1 MKKATNLLVA
11 FLVIVLVLLAAPGF
25 AWMVDRNDVEHTG
38 RHVFTESGTVDLRGT
53 IQVKGT
59 AMTATAATLNGLD
72 ARVTAVEGGA
82 GSDGNILLGNGK
94 TLKAIHSGTTNT
106 LVTSGQLA
114 AGELSGNVAQAR
126 IAEALKAPGA
136 IGGTTPAA
144 GTFSGVT
151 VGKASVASGVVTL
164 SGTTSGTATLT
175 VADDGSTVTVNKP
188 VLAAVNG
195 TVGATTPAAGAFT
208 TVAASGASTLS
219 GAVTVIGGGVTQR
232 WDNAAGLID
241 TAAIEARTEWTVDGK
256 YSVVGGDASTG
267 LMILKGAVTS
277 GTNATETVTFGT
289 VFGAAPI
296 VTCTYTEDPGDV
308 RPIFVTSVT
317 ASNFVA
323 NITADMNF
331 GYIAVG
337 TRP

>member
-1 MKKATNLLVA
+1 MKQMKVSGWVFVLA
-11 FLVIVLVLLAAPGF
+11 LVLCAVWAGAISFTDVDNAQYWGKTGIPALTKTLDANF
-25 AWMVDRNDVEHTG
+25 ALIEAG
-38 RHVFTESGTVDLRGT
+38 YSGPV
-53 IQVKGT
+53 
-59 AMTATAATLNGLD
+59 AATTLSASGATTLSGSVTVIGGGVTSRWDNAAGLID
-72 ARVTAVEGGA
+72 ATKLG
-82 GSDGNILLGNGK
+82 GNI
-94 TLKAIHSGTTNT
+94 A
-106 LVTSGQLA
+106 V
-114 AGELSGNVAQAR
+114 AR

-144 GTFSGVT
+144 GTFTGVT

-164 SGTTSGTATLT
+164 AGTTSGTATLT

-195 TVGATTPAAGAFT
+195 TVGATTPAAGSFT

-219 GAVTVIGGGVTQR
+219 GAVTVIGGGVTSR

-241 TAAIEARTEWTVDGK
+241 DAAIEARTEWIVDGK